1 MQTIEIVAISLDEA
15 RSKAASQLGVAED
28 AVTLEVLE
36 ETKGLFGRPG
46 KLTVRATAGAAV
58 ASAPADEKP
67 AKVAKAPKG
76 KPAKAAKTEEAAP
89 AEAEAPAERPE
100 RPERPA
106 RGEKPERADV
116 EATQDDADQLV
127 AIVNRLI
134 TAGDLDV
141 TCTCT
146 QIQGRYVHL
155 NLEGKDVGNIIGRR
169 GEVLNSLQYLLNTIA
184 ARRLDNG
191 VRITLEADHYRER
204 RAATLT
210 EMAQKLAAE
219 VINRGEEAVL
229 DALPAFE
236 RRVIHQALVDMEGVS
251 TYSEGEEPNRRVVI
265 APAQ

>member
-1 MQTIEIVAISLDEA
+1 M
-15 RSKAASQLGVAED
+15 
-28 AVTLEVLE
+28 LEVLE

-46 KLTVRATAGAAV
+46 KLTVRATAGAPAT
-58 ASAPADEKP
+58 SAPADEKP
-67 AKVAKAPKG
+67 AKAARAPKG
-76 KPAKAAKTEEAAP
+76 KPAKAVKAEEAAP

-127 AIVNRLI
+127 EIVNRLI

>member
-46 KLTVRATAGAAV
+46 KMTVRASAGAVVEAAPV
-58 ASAPADEKP
+58 AEKP
-67 AKVAKAPKG
+67 AKATKAPKG
-76 KPAKAAKTEEAAP
+76 KPAKAPKVEEAAP
-89 AEAEAPAERPE
+89 VEAEAPAERPE
-100 RPERPA
+100 RAERPA

-116 EATQDDADQLV
+116 EATQEDADQLV
-127 AIVNRLI
+127 EIVNRLI
-134 TAGDLDV
+134 RAGDLQV

-155 NLEGKDVGNIIGRR
+155 NLEGDDVGNIIGRR

-251 TYSEGEEPNRRVVI
+251 TYSEGEEPTRRVVI